1 MDKKRF
7 TAGITK
13 ITATMNND
21 QEFLWHTV
29 QDPKKTN
36 WRDFVLT
43 FADNNNA
50 IFYFVLNDESEYT
63 QDLEEF
69 VDLLEGNGY
78 TLIFEYDDNLNT
90 GTVEVNPIHE

>member
-21 QEFLWHTV
+21 QEYLWDTV
-29 QDPKKTN
+29 TNPQKTN
-36 WRDFVLT
+36 WRDFICA
-43 FADNNNA
+43 FADNNRA
-50 IFYFVLNDESEYT
+50 IFIFVLNDESEYT

-78 TLIFEYDDNLNT
+78 TLIFNYNNNLNT
-90 GTVEVNPIHE
+90 GTVEVIPIHE